1 VLVALAEEMRRRRI
15 IISGISVAGRMATEA
30 MHAADKTA
38 IRLICERVPAEAR
51 TRMDALLTEKA
62 HRQQSEL
69 SWLRETDTK
78 ISRRGFLE
86 IMDKLDKVRGIGVGG
101 LELPSEIGARV

>member
-1 VLVALAEEMRRRRI
+1 
-15 IISGISVAGRMATEA
+15 
-30 MHAADKTA
+30 
-38 IRLICERVPAEAR
+38 
-51 TRMDALLTEKA
+51 MDALLTEKA

-78 ISRRGFLE
+78 ISRRGFLD

-101 LELPSEIGARV
+101 LELPSEIGARVQQRYVKGFASPRKPSSRWASNRALPS

>member
-1 VLVALAEEMRRRRI
+1 
-15 IISGISVAGRMATEA
+15 
-30 MHAADKTA
+30 
-38 IRLICERVPAEAR
+38 
-51 TRMDALLTEKA
+51 MDALLTEKA

-78 ISRRGFLE
+78 ISMRGFLE

-101 LELPSEIGARV
+101 LELPSEISARAQQMVREGLPSPRKPSSRWASNRALLS